1 MTLINGT
8 NSSNILIGSNAA
20 DNINGLGGSDVL
32 IGLAGSD
39 ILDGGTG
46 ADTMIGGAGNDLYF
60 VDNVGDL
67 LAEALNEGLD
77 RIQSSINLSL
87 NVAGRFDVENL
98 TLTGAAVTGFGNSLA
113 NRIVGNNLAN
123 NLNGLGGNDSLLGLG
138 GNDFLFGGA
147 GSDVLNG
154 GAGADHLTGGIGND
168 IYVLDNV
175 GDVVTESAGSG
186 IDRIISAINTSLNF
200 GGRLDVEN
208 LTLIGAA
215 VTGIG
220 NSLANTIVGNNLAN
234 NLNGLG
240 GNDILIGLGG
250 NDVMFGGNGADTFVG
265 GRGNDTMNG
274 GLGLDVV
281 NYGREGGPHGVTVNL
296 LGNGSQGGLPHDT
309 AVDSFGNVDRVAN
322 IPNVIGTRFADTI
335 FGGNHAN
342 NLSGGAGNDQLT
354 GGLGS
359 DTLTG
364 GADNDVFVFNAPLAL
379 ANSDVVTDF
388 HNALGNNDTF
398 HLDDAIFTALP
409 LGPLAPGAFHVG
421 TGAADADDRIIY
433 NDTTGQLFYDPD
445 GNVATSGQTQFALL
459 SNTPVIS
466 AADFV
471 VV

>member
-8 NSSNILIGSNAA
+8 NFNDILIGSNAA
-20 DNINGLGGSDVL
+20 DNINGLGGNDVL

-39 ILDGGTG
+39 VLDGGAG
-46 ADTMIGGAGNDLYF
+46 ADTMVGGAGSDLYF
-60 VDNVGDL
+60 VDNVGDVV
-67 LAEALNEGLD
+67 AEGFNEGLD
-77 RIQSSINLSL
+77 RIQSSISLSL
-87 NVAGRFDVENL
+87 NVTGRFDVENL

-113 NRIVGNNLAN
+113 NLIVGNNLAN
-123 NLNGLGGNDSLLGLG
+123 NLSGLN
-138 GNDFLFGGA
+138 
-147 GSDVLNG
+147 
-154 GAGADHLTGGIGND
+154 
-168 IYVLDNV
+168 
-175 GDVVTESAGSG
+175 
-186 IDRIISAINTSLNF
+186 
-200 GGRLDVEN
+200 
-208 LTLIGAA
+208 
-215 VTGIG
+215 
-220 NSLANTIVGNNLAN
+220 
-234 NLNGLG
+234 

-274 GLGLDVV
+274 GLGADVV
-281 NYGREGGPHGVTVNL
+281 NYGSEGGPHGVTVNL
-296 LGNGSQGGLPHDT
+296 LGSGSQGGLPHDT
-309 AVDSFGNVDRVAN
+309 ALDSFGNVDRIAN

-354 GGLGS
+354 GGLGT

-364 GADNDVFVFNAPLAL
+364 GADNDVFVFNAPLTL

-388 HNALGNNDTF
+388 HNAAGNNDTF
-398 HLDDAIFTALP
+398 HLDDAVFTALP

-421 TGAADADDRIIY
+421 TAAADADDRIIY

-466 AADFV
+466 AADFLV
-471 VV
+471 V